1 MLHNCGGRPMFRRT
15 FIFILAIYFISGIQI
30 FAFDRSSR
38 LYALNEFNVKKNVAV
53 LLRVNKC
60 KGCYLANAKL
70 SGMDLSY
77 ADLRNANLIGVTFIR
92 ATLVGANLRGAK
104 LAGANFSGAQW
115 VDGSICL
122 VGSVGRCI
130 KRQAE

>member
-1 MLHNCGGRPMFRRT
+1 MLKRT
-15 FIFILAIYFISGIQI
+15 IIFISMICFISGIQT
-30 FAFDRSSR
+30 FAYDRDSR
-38 LYALNEFNVKKNVAV
+38 LYALNEFNVKKNVAI

-60 KGCYLANAKL
+60 RGCYLTNAKL

-92 ATLVGANLRGAK
+92 ATLVGANLKGAK

-115 VDGSICL
+115 IDGSICL

-130 KRQAE
+130 KRQASSE

>member
-1 MLHNCGGRPMFRRT
+1 MPIRT
-15 FIFILAIYFISGIQI
+15 LIIVIAICFISGIQT
-30 FAFDRSSR
+30 FAFERSSR
-38 LYALNEFNVKKNVAV
+38 LYALNELDVQKNVAV

-60 KGCYLANAKL
+60 VGCYLANAQL

-77 ADLRNANLIGVTFIR
+77 ADLRKANLIGVTFIR
-92 ATLVGANLRGAK
+92 ATLTGANLKGAK

-130 KRQAE
+130 KSQPE